1 MARSKFALAPFR
13 EKLDLTQLDLADLFR
28 VTKAQ
33 VSHLESG
40 NRSLVGGA
48 LMSYTRLKLV
58 LHYADTSKNLKAYQP
73 TEDTGELIDKLKA
86 RNKILREMI
95 EAKQKALDEMKLA
108 SEANIRA
115 MGYLNYAID
124 HAQSLTS
131 WERVWLRKQFI
142 AKNKVGERYGLAA
155 QHTLLIGIARL
166 RVELDLNLRAIAGG

>member
-13 EKLDLTQLDLADLFR
+13 EKLDLTQLDLANLFK
-28 VTKAQ
+28 VSKTQ

-48 LMSYTRLKLV
+48 LMSYTRMKLV
-58 LHYADTSKNLKAYQP
+58 LHEADSSKRLKAYLP
-73 TEDTGELIDKLKA
+73 TEDTRELVEKLKA

-95 EAKQKALDEMKLA
+95 EAKQNALDEMELA

-115 MGYLNYAID
+115 MGYFNYAID

-131 WERVWLRKQFI
+131 WERVWLRKQII
-142 AKNKVGERYGLAA
+142 AKTKVWERNGSAA
-155 QHTLLIGIARL
+155 RHTLLINIARL
-166 RVELDLNLRAIAGG
+166 KVELAENMKVIARG